1 MNRNKDYPRENKKK
15 GGKMKKTNLLGIV
28 VLSLIIYLSGCMT
41 ASFRDLTRKAFSAP
55 EFTTYE
61 METGGIA
68 FLPTIAAPEY
78 SRSIEVGLIQS
89 FQKFHPGIKAI
100 SGSETR
106 TFLQNEGLVEEYS
119 QMIDRYYRTSI
130 IDKSVVV
137 KMGQAVKARYLIYTR
152 LLKYDEYKNP
162 KGDQTI
168 YELSVKAEVWD
179 SRNSEV
185 VWDATGNVRVI
196 QTILDKPV
204 TFDEIAVKV
213 CDSLM
218 MRLP

>member
-1 MNRNKDYPRENKKK
+1 
-15 GGKMKKTNLLGIV
+15 MKKNKPLLAV
-28 VLSLIIYLSGCMT
+28 VILCLLIYLSGCMT

-68 FLPTIAAPEY
+68 FLPTVAAPEY
-78 SRSIEVGLIQS
+78 SRSIDIGLIQS

-100 SGSETR
+100 SGTETR
-106 TFLQNEGLVEEYS
+106 TFLQNEGLVEDYS

-130 IDKSVVV
+130 IDKSVVA

-152 LLKYDEYKNP
+152 LLKYDEYQDHRNNK
-162 KGDQTI
+162 I
-168 YELSVKAEVWD
+168 YELAIKAEVWD
-179 SRNSEV
+179 SRNGEV
-185 VWDATGNVRVI
+185 VWDATGHARVI
-196 QTILDKPV
+196 ESVLDKPITFEDIV
-204 TFDEIAVKV
+204 TKV

-218 MRLP
+218 ARLP